1 MPVSLEQFSR
11 VIALIHE
18 AGVAPER
25 WTDAL
30 AAIVGLVDG
39 SRASLMD
46 IDAET
51 SALLGIGHVGHD
63 PANAKTYAEH
73 YFAIDPTRA
82 VVVAAPAF
90 KVMTTYDNFP
100 RRVRETHEYFDFA
113 KRIDIG
119 DVIGTSTAAARGRRS
134 LLSVQRSVGAAGY
147 GEGEKRLFGL
157 LASHVALAKRVQGE
171 LGEAWS
177 SSARLEAAFGK
188 LAMAAFIADG
198 EGRVRHLNA
207 AASALMA
214 RHAELALRAGRLV
227 FADPKLN
234 TAAQLALRH
243 AARESGRSAA
253 LPLRLGDASAEL
265 LVSPLDPGH
274 GAVASWQLPLALVMI
289 ATPAHDEKSIAWR
302 MQQLYRLTPAEGRIA
317 ALLALGRTV
326 EEIARARH
334 VSEATLRSHL
344 RSIFSKTGVRRQAE
358 LVQLALRGGALKHDL
373 Y

>member
-1 MPVSLEQFSR
+1 MAVSLEQFSR

-18 AGVAPER
+18 AGAAPER

-51 SALLGIGHVGHD
+51 HALGGIDHVGHD
-63 PANAKTYAEH
+63 PANAKTYSEY

-82 VVVAAPAF
+82 AVVAAPAF
-90 KVMTTYDNFP
+90 RVMTTYDNFP
-100 RRVRETHEYFDFA
+100 RRVRESHEYFEFA
-113 KRIDIG
+113 TRIDIG
-119 DVIGTSTAAARGRRS
+119 DVIGASTPAARGRRS
-134 LLSVQRSVGAAGY
+134 LISVQRSVGAAGY

-177 SSARLEAAFGK
+177 ASAQLEAAFGR
-188 LAMAAFIADG
+188 LAMAAFIVDG

-207 AASALMA
+207 AAGALMA
-214 RHAELALRAGRLV
+214 RQPEVGYRTGRLV

-234 TAAQLALRH
+234 AAVQMALRH
-243 AARESGRSAA
+243 AVRQPGRSAA
-253 LPLRLGDASAEL
+253 LPLRLGGTSAEI
-265 LVSPLDPGH
+265 LVSPLHQSH
-274 GAVASWQLPLALVMI
+274 GTASGWQLPLALVMI
-289 ATPAHDEKSIAWR
+289 TTPAHDEKSIAWR
-302 MQQLYRLTPAEGRIA
+302 LQQVYRLTPAESRIA

-326 EEIARARH
+326 EEIARVRH
-334 VSEATLRSHL
+334 VTEATLRSHL

-358 LVQLALRGGALKHDL
+358 LVHLALCGTALKHDL
-373 Y
+373 